1 MEETSKE
8 KIRRTLP
15 YHKRLF
21 IMMLAFSC
29 VIVACFVVFQY
40 GRERLFKAEKLNNR
54 LQMFNLSV
62 LDAIGD
68 GELTLDTTSSGAA
81 KTWNVS
87 RYWAENSVVP
97 LEKGNIDSLLRVTVI
112 TTAGAVVYDNSLDTL
127 PDDNHLS
134 RPEIADAI
142 KQGTGYAVR
151 RHSETTGETYFYS
164 AMKQDSLVV
173 RSAVPYSLPLQ
184 EMLAADRGFLWF
196 MLAITLIISIAAYFA
211 TRRLGNT
218 ISRLNRFA
226 QRAERGERIYD
237 DEPFPHD
244 ELGDI
249 SNHIVRLYARLQA
262 TTQSLHR
269 EHLRSLH
276 EEREKIRIK
285 KQLTNN
291 INHELK
297 TPVAAI
303 QACLETI
310 IDHPDMPQDKRQAFI
325 RRCYA
330 NSERLC
336 SLLND
341 VSTITRMDEASQ
353 LIEKE
358 PLALNTLIADIVD
371 EYSLQL
377 KANAI
382 VWHVQVDDDITING
396 NKQLLESVF
405 RNLIDNAIAYA
416 ACKNIYI
423 QLLDNTPELCRLSFA
438 DDGTGVDPVHLPH
451 LFERFYRVDKG
462 RSRKLGGTGLGL
474 SIVNNAVGLHGGT
487 ITVANRPEG
496 GLIFVFTLSKKIAA
510 K

>member
-1 MEETSKE
+1 MEESSKE

-21 IMMLAFSC
+21 ILMLAFSC
-29 VIVACFVVFQY
+29 VIVACFVAFQY

-54 LQMFNLSV
+54 LQMFNLS
-62 LDAIGD
+62 LIDAIGD
-68 GELTLDTTSSGAA
+68 GELELDTASTGTTTIAA
-81 KTWNVS
+81 VS
-87 RYWAENSVVP
+87 RYWQENSVIP

-112 TTAGAVVYDNSLDTL
+112 TTAGRVIYDNSLDTL
-127 PDDNHLS
+127 PRDNHLT

-151 RHSETTGETYFYS
+151 RHSETTGDTYFYS
-164 AMKQDSLVV
+164 AMHSDSIVV

-196 MLAITLIISIAAYFA
+196 MLAITLVISIAAYFA

-218 ISRLNRFA
+218 ITRLNHFA
-226 QRAERGERIYD
+226 QKAERGEQIYD
-237 DEPFPHD
+237 DEAFPHD

-249 SNHIVRLYARLQA
+249 SNHIVRLYARLQKA
-262 TTQSLHR
+262 TESLHR
-269 EHLRSLH
+269 EHQRSLY

-303 QACLETI
+303 QVCLETLLE
-310 IDHPDMPQDKRQAFI
+310 HPDLPADKRQTFI
-325 RRCYA
+325 QRCYA

-358 PLALNTLIADIVD
+358 PLRLRQLITDTVD
-371 EYSLQL
+371 EYSMRLDSSG
-377 KANAI
+377 I
-382 VWHVQVDDDITING
+382 SSHVEFDDDIVING

-416 ACKNIYI
+416 NCHNIYI
-423 QLLDNTPELCRLSFA
+423 QLLDNTAELCRLSFT
-438 DDGTGVDPVHLPH
+438 DDGTGVDEKHLPH

-474 SIVNNAVGLHGGT
+474 SIVKNAVELHGGT
-487 ITVANRPEG
+487 ISVANRPEG
-496 GLIFVFTLSKKIAA
+496 GLVFVFTLSKEKEA
-510 K
+510 